1 MTDIDILNTGI
12 LNAYLYCTIEI
23 NEAENIQYIFINTLP
38 FFNPKFEQERK
49 QIFYEEFCFE
59 IFKSFLH
66 LDVTQDNLHK
76 ISTLP
81 SSLITAVM

>member
-1 MTDIDILNTGI
+1 MTGIDILNTGI

-38 FFNPKFEQERK
+38 FFN
-49 QIFYEEFCFE
+49 IFYEEFYFE

-76 ISTLP
+76 ISTLL